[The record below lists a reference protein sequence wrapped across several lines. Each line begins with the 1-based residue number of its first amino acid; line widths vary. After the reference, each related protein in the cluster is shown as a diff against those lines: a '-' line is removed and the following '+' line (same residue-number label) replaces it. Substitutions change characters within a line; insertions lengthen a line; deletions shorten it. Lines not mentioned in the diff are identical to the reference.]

1 MNCQEFIALLAD
13 YLEMTVTPQKLAEL
27 EEHLAGCEPCQAY
40 LETYRR
46 TRELAAASERA
57 TLPPG
62 MPPEMKA
69 HLRAFLLTQVLRQD
83 S

>member
-1 MNCQEFIALLAD
+1 MTCRDLIELLAD
-13 YLEMTVTPQKLAEL
+13 YLEMTCAPETVAAL
-27 EEHLAGCEPCQAY
+27 EAHLAGCAPCQAY
-40 LETYRR
+40 LRTYRR

-69 HLRAFLLTQVLRQD
+69 HVRAFLRAQLLADD